1 MEPEIATPETTAH
14 RPCATCA
21 APMASGQDGCL
32 ECGSAQPGRL
42 GARAGRRA
50 ALTVAAACAL
60 LATGAGAAAYAALS
74 TEAEP
79 VAAAPPPAAVAP
91 APAPPA
97 ATTPPPAEE
106 ETPVV
111 EAPKSKPAPVPKP
124 ADDPEPAPAAP
135 DPAPAPSGEDG
146 GGDDAP
152 APEPEPI
159 ALDASSASTY
169 DPEGRA
175 GGGDR
180 PRRAVDGR
188 DGTAWEVP
196 VADDGSVR
204 VGLAV
209 SLKQA
214 RALTRIAFGADTPG
228 FTVEVYG
235 TRAASLPPNVL
246 DERWELI
253 DTRSDVG
260 VREEIDVKGKY
271 RHVLLWV
278 TEQPADTKVAVPEIQ
293 LFD

>member
-1 MEPEIATPETTAH
+1 MEPETATPDPVAG
-14 RPCATCA
+14 RPCTTCA
-21 APMASGQDGCL
+21 APLASGQDWCL

-97 ATTPPPAEE
+97 ETTPPPAEE
-106 ETPVV
+106 EPPVV
-111 EAPKSKPAPVPKP
+111 EAPETKPAPVPEPEGDP
-124 ADDPEPAPAAP
+124 APAPAAP
-135 DPAPAPSGEDG
+135 VPAPAPSGDG

-152 APEPEPI
+152 APDPEPI
-159 ALDASSASTY
+159 ALAASSASTY
-169 DPEGRA
+169 DPEARA
-175 GGGDR
+175 GGGGK
-180 PRRAVDGR
+180 PARAVDGR

-196 VADDGSVR
+196 VAADGSVR
-204 VGLAV
+204 IGLAV

-235 TRAASLPPNVL
+235 TPAAALPPNVL

-260 VREEIDVKGKY
+260 VREEIDAKGKY